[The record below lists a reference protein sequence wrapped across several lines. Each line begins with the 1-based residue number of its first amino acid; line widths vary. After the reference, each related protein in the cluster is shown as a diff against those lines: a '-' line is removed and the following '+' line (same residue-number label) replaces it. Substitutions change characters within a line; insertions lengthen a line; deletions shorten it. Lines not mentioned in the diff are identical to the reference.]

1 MSRNYTVQTKILRPV
16 ADVFEAIVSSDRLKH
31 YFVNG
36 ASGDL
41 VEDERVAWQ
50 WDHYGENTIVV
61 RKIIKNELIELALD
75 SKEWKKTQSEAY
87 EVLVIFE
94 FEELEDG
101 TMLSISEQGWK
112 AGRLMQTVS
121 RGRMTTVA
129 VGPTWQCVSKRISN
143 TGSICANRLQSTTT
157 KLQANSY
164 ANSLIGLFILMR
176 SPVGFSTGDHS
187 SRLPDDRTCLH
198 SV

>member
-16 ADVFEAIVSSDRLKH
+16 ADVFEAIVSSDRLNH

-36 ASGDL
+36 ASSDL
-41 VEDERVAWQ
+41 VEGERVAWQ
-50 WDHYGENTIVV
+50 WDHYGENTVVV

-75 SKEWKKTQSEAY
+75 SKEWEKTQSEAY

-112 AGRLMQTVS
+112 TDADGI
-121 RGRMTTVA
+121 
-129 VGPTWQCVSKRISN
+129 K
-143 TGSICANRLQSTTT
+143 GSLDNCGGWTHMA
-157 KLQANSY
+157 
-164 ANSLIGLFILMR
+164 M
-176 SPVGFSTGDHS
+176 
-187 SRLPDDRTCLH
+187 CLKAYIEH
-198 SV
+198 GIDLR